1 MGIFSRFRKK
11 KKTPAYE
18 YEMEALLAKNQEMRK
33 REETAAK
40 KAEEKDTGLLK
51 PEQIEVRDEAQRREY
66 VQACCDLMVSADEE
80 IENQKKE
87 YQQINDCLADIQEF
101 LNLPEDVRSSIGILC
116 DEAARLSKQ
125 REQSLAQGKNR
136 LPETKYLRFS
146 QYREEMPKTLRNL
159 EEEERHFAAIKS
171 DLQKLEGERAV
182 ITFQKKNLTKQRANL
197 RGISYILV
205 IALLLVFLILFAA
218 HVVFERDIYAG
229 YLLSVAVVAIAAG
242 FTFFYLQK
250 NHKDKTK
257 AARQMNRLITLLNK
271 VKIKYVNSKNTIDYI
286 YNKFEV
292 HSSHELRFEWEEY
305 QQMKRDQEAFSR
317 YGRELAELEE
327 DLAEMLGAYPI
338 RKIDLWVRR
347 CDILIDEKK
356 MKQERTLLEK
366 QRKQVQ
372 ESMAYN
378 ANTRQEAKEVLEA
391 LIKQYPEYA
400 PEVLE
405 MVEKAEKMERVD
417 KEA

>member
-11 KKTPAYE
+11 KKAAYE
-18 YEMEALLAKNQEMRK
+18 YEMETLIAKNREMREQEGASGEK
-33 REETAAK
+33 SR
-40 KAEEKDTGLLK
+40 EKDMGPLK
-51 PEQIEVRDEAQRREY
+51 LEYMDLKDKDQRQEY
-66 VQACCDLMVSADEE
+66 VQACCDLIVSADNE

-116 DEAARLSKQ
+116 DEADRLSKQ
-125 REQSLAQGKNR
+125 RKQSQALGKNR
-136 LPETKYLRFS
+136 LPEKKYLRFS
-146 QYREEMPKTLRNL
+146 QYREEMPKTLRKL
-159 EEEERHFAAIKS
+159 EEEERHFAEIKS

-182 ITFQKKNLTKQRANL
+182 ITFQKKSLTKQRANL
-197 RGISYILV
+197 RGLSYILV
-205 IALLLVFLILFAA
+205 IAVLLVFLILFAL

-229 YLLSVAVVAIAAG
+229 YLLAVAVVAIAAG
-242 FTFFYLQK
+242 GTFFYLQK

-292 HSSHELRFEWEEY
+292 NSSHELRFEWEEY

-347 CDILIDEKK
+347 CDILVDERK
-356 MKQERTLLEK
+356 MKQERELLEK
-366 QRKQVQ
+366 QRKQLQ

-378 ANTRQEAKEVLEA
+378 VDTRQGAKEAIEA
-391 LIKQYPEYA
+391 MIKQYPEYA
-400 PEVLE
+400 LEVLE
-405 MVEKAEKMERVD
+405 LVERAESMERVD
-417 KEA
+417 RES

>member
-1 MGIFSRFRKK
+1 MGIFSKLRKK
-11 KKTPAYE
+11 KKKAAYE
-18 YEMEALLAKNQEMRK
+18 YEMEAMIAKNQEKRK
-33 REETAAK
+33 QEEASDK
-40 KAEEKDTGLLK
+40 KTKKKDADLLK
-51 PEQIEVRDEAQRREY
+51 PEYIDLRDEEQRQEY
-66 VQACCDLMVSADEE
+66 MQTCCDLIVSADKE

-116 DEAARLSKQ
+116 DEADRLSKQ
-125 REQSLAQGKNR
+125 RKQSQALGKNR
-136 LPETKYLRFS
+136 LPEKKYLRFS
-146 QYREEMPKTLRNL
+146 QYREEMPKTLRKL
-159 EEEERHFAAIKS
+159 EEEERHFAEIKS

-182 ITFQKKNLTKQRANL
+182 ITFQKKSLTKQRANL
-197 RGISYILV
+197 RGLSYILV
-205 IALLLVFLILFAA
+205 IAVLLVFLILFAL

-229 YLLSVAVVAIAAG
+229 YLLAVAVVAIAAG

-250 NHKDKTK
+250 NHRDKTK

-286 YNKFEV
+286 YKKFEV
-292 HSSHELRFEWEEY
+292 NSSHELRFEWEEY

-327 DLAEMLGAYPI
+327 DLAEMLGVYPI

-347 CDILIDEKK
+347 CDILIDEEK
-356 MKQERTLLEK
+356 MNQERELLER
-366 QRKQVQ
+366 QRKQLQ

-378 ANTRQEAKEVLEA
+378 ADTRQEAKEALEA
-391 LIKQYPEYA
+391 MIKQYPEYA
-400 PEVLE
+400 LEVLE
-405 MVEKAEKMERVD
+405 LVERAERMERLD
-417 KEA
+417 KET